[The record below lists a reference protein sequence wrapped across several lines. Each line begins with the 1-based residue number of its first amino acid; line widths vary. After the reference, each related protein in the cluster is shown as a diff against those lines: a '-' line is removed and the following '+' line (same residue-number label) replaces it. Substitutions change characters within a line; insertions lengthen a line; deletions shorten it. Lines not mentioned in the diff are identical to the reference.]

1 MVNDAALS
9 LYRLDDATA
18 CFVLSS
24 VRGLV
29 PVRAIDSHAFDI
41 EKGAELVEYLNGLLD
56 EELELSAQ
64 EA

>member
-1 MVNDAALS
+1 
-9 LYRLDDATA
+9 
-18 CFVLSS
+18 

-29 PVRAIDSHAFDI
+29 PVSAIDSHAFDVK
-41 EKGAELVEYLNGLLD
+41 KGAELVEYLNGLLD